1 MFPLST
7 LIIIAVAALIVG
19 ALIGMGL
26 TKGLSP
32 QEKQNRNLEH
42 RLQKAEEQLRDYQH
56 EVSTHFAETSQL
68 VNSLTQSYRDVHEHL
83 ASSALKLTNPD
94 ISRQLIDAADGKLLT
109 KPKQSKE
116 DTEYLKEAPRD
127 WAPKN
132 PGDKGQLS
140 EDFGLDNKNE
150 ESPETTVVR

>member
-1 MFPLST
+1 MFALST

-19 ALIGMGL
+19 AIIGIGL
-26 TKGLSP
+26 LKGLSP
-32 QEKQNRNLEH
+32 QEKQNRSLEN
-42 RLQKAEEQLRDYQH
+42 RLQQAENQLKDYQH
-56 EVSTHFAETSQL
+56 EVTAHFMETSQL
-68 VNSLTQSYRDVHEHL
+68 VNTLTQSYKDVHEHL

-94 ISRQLIDAADGKLLT
+94 ISRQLIEAGDGKLLT
-109 KPKQSKE
+109 KPKGTKQ
-116 DTEYLKEAPRD
+116 DTELLNEAPRD

-150 ESPETTVVR
+150 DSLETRVS